1 MTHLQ
6 KFIAIFSVLSACTLN
21 VFADS
26 PTPPPKT
33 LTLEHCLELA
43 LQQNTDILKARQ
55 ELRRSHG
62 IIVEARAAALP
73 QLTATGAYR
82 RIDDDIIDVFPGS
95 PLGPT
100 VNQQEPWS
108 AQIEVSQLVYSGGRV
123 SAALRAAKLTSKIAV
138 HSFESIVADKIL
150 EVRKA
155 FYRVLLSQSLIS
167 VREQSIALL
176 ERQLADT
183 KHRFDVGAVPQFNVL
198 RAEVELANA
207 RPPLIRAQNALRLS
221 RESLVKLL
229 ALDSD
234 GSDGEFTSIEF
245 TGQLAQ
251 TISSHKLSDSLALAL
266 ARRPEL
272 KQAQLQVQLAR
283 ENVTATAAGYKPEL
297 AVFAN
302 YEIRNSLFGVDVG
315 DDIHGWTIGARA
327 SWNIFDGMLT
337 KGKMEQA
344 RSQQAQYELTAADI
358 RRSVELEVRQAYSDY
373 IQALELIEASQKTV
387 SQAEESL
394 RLAEA
399 RFRAGA
405 GTQLDVLSAQT
416 ALTEAASNKV
426 IALHDY
432 NIALATLE
440 RAIGLRVQPV
450 TP

>member
-1 MTHLQ
+1 
-6 KFIAIFSVLSACTLN
+6 
-21 VFADS
+21 
-26 PTPPPKT
+26 
-33 LTLEHCLELA
+33 
-43 LQQNTDILKARQ
+43 
-55 ELRRSHG
+55 
-62 IIVEARAAALP
+62 
-73 QLTATGAYR
+73 
-82 RIDDDIIDVFPGS
+82 
-95 PLGPT
+95 
-100 VNQQEPWS
+100 
-108 AQIEVSQLVYSGGRV
+108 LVYSGGRV